1 VISIPTRWPPF
12 AYQTSF
18 RLPTLLLPALL
29 STALAPLRCASL
41 RIAPLVRPAT
51 FPHSLLTRSSL
62 ALHSLRTRSALAPH
76 ALRTR
81 SSARQ
86 KDADN
91 RGATILFVA
100 NGAPPVRVDFGAYRG
115 EDGLPNEGR
124 LLKYA
129 RSKGDPRMVVLG
141 SLQFRPAQFDALCLS
156 RKACALV
163 VTTGPL
169 GSAYREIVQKL
180 VKMHRTVRRFQS
192 L

>member
-1 VISIPTRWPPF
+1 M
-12 AYQTSF
+12 
-18 RLPTLLLPALL
+18 
-29 STALAPLRCASL
+29 
-41 RIAPLVRPAT
+41 
-51 FPHSLLTRSSL
+51 
-62 ALHSLRTRSALAPH
+62 HSLRTRSALAPH

>member
-1 VISIPTRWPPF
+1 MLSREQTVDVIDREVDDNFEELVQAMVCLPRFGVGGRFIM
-12 AYQTSF
+12 
-18 RLPTLLLPALL
+18 RLAE
-29 STALAPLRCASL
+29 R
-41 RIAPLVRPAT
+41 
-51 FPHSLLTRSSL
+51 F
-62 ALHSLRTRSALAPH
+62 
-76 ALRTR
+76 
-81 SSARQ
+81 
-86 KDADN
+86 
-91 RGATILFVA
+91 
-100 NGAPPVRVDFGAYRG
+100 
-115 EDGLPNEGR
+115 NEGR

-192 L
+192 FL